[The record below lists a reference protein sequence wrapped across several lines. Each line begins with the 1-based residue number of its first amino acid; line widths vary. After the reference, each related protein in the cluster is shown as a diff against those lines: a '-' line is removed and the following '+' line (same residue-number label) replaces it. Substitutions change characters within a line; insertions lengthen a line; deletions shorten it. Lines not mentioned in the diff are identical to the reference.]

1 MIPIGVGYGKLGEKN
16 LLMLF
21 LWHLFYNFT
30 GKIQLEI
37 VMGKVFK
44 QNFFSHRDYAL

>member
-37 VMGKVFK
+37 VI
-44 QNFFSHRDYAL
+44 